1 MNEEK
6 DPREAGMQPEG
17 QQSFE
22 PAVTEADGQTP
33 ETPVTA
39 EAPVTPET
47 PATAETPAPALA
59 FDYGKTEAASEPRGS
74 KKTFALLFGIFGGV
88 CVLLLLLTFVLGK
101 AGFKIIRDIHTD
113 TDRTVYVKEYDPASG
128 LLTPNEAADVGRK
141 STVTI
146 QVKLAN
152 GTVTG
157 SGFVYTA
164 DGHIVTNHHVIED
177 MAEDGT
183 AAVQVVLADGTA
195 VDATLVGSDAA
206 SDIAVLKIPA
216 EKAPAPLA
224 IGSSDALLTG
234 DGVLAIGTPAKLDYA
249 GTATF
254 GSVSCPKRLVQMTDA
269 NGSVT
274 KKMTLI
280 QTDVSVNPGN
290 SGGPLLDMYGK
301 VVGVVVM
308 KVSQYGGSVF
318 EGIGFALPIDG
329 VRVVADEIIQK
340 GSFTG
345 ENPFVS
351 GKTLVGITGHGGV
364 KGKWYSPADS
374 TTNVIEASDTE
385 KAGYHYMAES
395 GIYVM
400 SISNPDA
407 KLKLREG
414 DIIMRVNG
422 LIVRGTSDMV
432 SAVNRYGE
440 GESVTLTVYRDGKT
454 LEIPIML
461 TAE

>member
-6 DPREAGMQPEG
+6 DPREAGTEPEG
-17 QQSFE
+17 QPSFE
-22 PAVTEADGQTP
+22 STVTKADGQTR

-39 EAPVTPET
+39 ETPTAAETIATSEPSAPV
-47 PATAETPAPALA
+47 LA
-59 FDYGKTEAASEPRGS
+59 FDYGKTEIASESRGS

-88 CVLLLLLTFVLGK
+88 CVLLLLLTFALGK

-113 TDRTVYVKEYDPASG
+113 TERTVYVKEYDSASG

-146 QVKLAN
+146 QVKLST
-152 GTVTG
+152 GTTTG

-164 DGHIVTNHHVIED
+164 EGHILTNHHVIED
-177 MAEDGT
+177 MATDET
-183 AAVQVVLADGTA
+183 AVVQVVLADGTP
-195 VDATLVGSDAA
+195 VDAVLVGSDEA
-206 SDIAVLKIPA
+206 SDVAVLKIPA

-224 IGSSDALLTG
+224 LGSSDALLTG
-234 DGVLAIGTPAKLDYA
+234 DSVLAIGTPAKLDYA

-254 GSVSCPKRLVQMTDA
+254 GSVSYPKRLVQMTDSS
-269 NGSVT
+269 GSVT

-290 SGGPLLDMYGK
+290 SGGPLLDLYGK

-374 TTNVIEASDTE
+374 ATNEIKSSDTE
-385 KAGYHYMAES
+385 MAGYHYMAES
-395 GIYVM
+395 GVYVM
-400 SISNPDA
+400 NTANPDA

-422 LIVRGTSDMV
+422 LIVRSTSDMV
-432 SAVNRYGE
+432 GVVNRYGE
-440 GESVTLTVYRDGKT
+440 GESVTLTVYRDGET
-454 LEIPIML
+454 LEISIML

>member
-6 DPREAGMQPEG
+6 DPRKAGMEPEG
-17 QQSFE
+17 QPSFE
-22 PAVTEADGQTP
+22 SAVTKADGQTP
-33 ETPVTA
+33 ETPATA
-39 EAPVTPET
+39 EIPVTPET
-47 PATAETPAPALA
+47 PAPVLA
-59 FDYGKTEAASEPRGS
+59 FDYGKTEAASEARGS

-101 AGFKIIRDIHTD
+101 AGFKIIRDIHTE
-113 TDRTVYVKEYDPASG
+113 TDRTVYVREYDPASG

-146 QVKLAN
+146 QVKLST

-164 DGHIVTNHHVIED
+164 EGHILTNHHVIED
-177 MAEDGT
+177 MAADET
-183 AAVQVVLADGTA
+183 AVVQVVLADGTA
-195 VDATLVGSDAA
+195 VDAVLVGSDEA

-224 IGSSDALLTG
+224 LGSSDALLTG
-234 DGVLAIGTPAKLDYA
+234 DSVLAIGTPAKLDYA

-254 GSVSCPKRLVQMTDA
+254 GSVSYPKRLVQITDTS
-269 NGSVT
+269 GSVT
-274 KKMTLI
+274 KKMELI

-290 SGGPLLDMYGK
+290 SGGPLLDLYGR

-345 ENPFVS
+345 KNPFVS

-364 KGKWYSPADS
+364 KGKWYSPADGA
-374 TTNVIEASDTE
+374 TNAIESSDTE

-400 SISNPDA
+400 NISNPDA

-432 SAVNRYGE
+432 SVVNRYGE
-440 GESVTLTVYRDGKT
+440 GESVTLTVYRDGET
-454 LEIPIML
+454 LEISIML

>member
-1 MNEEK
+1 
-6 DPREAGMQPEG
+6 
-17 QQSFE
+17 
-22 PAVTEADGQTP
+22 
-33 ETPVTA
+33 
-39 EAPVTPET
+39 
-47 PATAETPAPALA
+47 
-59 FDYGKTEAASEPRGS
+59 
-74 KKTFALLFGIFGGV
+74 
-88 CVLLLLLTFVLGK
+88 
-101 AGFKIIRDIHTD
+101 
-113 TDRTVYVKEYDPASG
+113 
-128 LLTPNEAADVGRK
+128 
-141 STVTI
+141 
-146 QVKLAN
+146 
-152 GTVTG
+152 
-157 SGFVYTA
+157 
-164 DGHIVTNHHVIED
+164 
-177 MAEDGT
+177 
-183 AAVQVVLADGTA
+183 
-195 VDATLVGSDAA
+195 
-206 SDIAVLKIPA
+206 
-216 EKAPAPLA
+216 
-224 IGSSDALLTG
+224 
-234 DGVLAIGTPAKLDYA
+234 
-249 GTATF
+249 
-254 GSVSCPKRLVQMTDA
+254 MTDA

-290 SGGPLLDMYGK
+290 SGGPLLDLYGR

>member
-6 DPREAGMQPEG
+6 DPREAGMEPEG
-17 QQSFE
+17 QPSFE
-22 PAVTEADGQTP
+22 SAVTKADGQ
-33 ETPVTA
+33 
-39 EAPVTPET
+39 TPET
-47 PATAETPAPALA
+47 PATAETPVTPETPAPVLA
-59 FDYGKTEAASEPRGS
+59 FDYGKTEAASEARGS

-101 AGFKIIRDIHTD
+101 AGFKIIRDIHTE
-113 TDRTVYVKEYDPASG
+113 TDRTVYVREYDPASG

-146 QVKLAN
+146 QVKLST

-164 DGHIVTNHHVIED
+164 EGHILTNHHVIEE
-177 MAEDGT
+177 MAEDAT
-183 AAVQVVLADGTA
+183 AVVQVVLADGTA
-195 VDATLVGSDAA
+195 VDAVLVGSDEA

-216 EKAPAPLA
+216 EKAPVPLA
-224 IGSSDALLTG
+224 LGSSDVLLTG
-234 DGVLAIGTPAKLDYA
+234 DSVLAIGTPAKLDYA

-254 GSVSCPKRLVQMTDA
+254 GSVSYPKRLVQITDTS
-269 NGSVT
+269 GSVT
-274 KKMTLI
+274 KKMELI

-290 SGGPLLDMYGK
+290 SGGPLLDLYGR

-329 VRVVADEIIQK
+329 VRVVADEIIQT

-345 ENPFVS
+345 KNPFVS

-364 KGKWYSPADS
+364 KGKWYSPADGA
-374 TTNVIEASDTE
+374 TNVIESSDTE

-400 SISNPDA
+400 NISNPDA

-432 SAVNRYGE
+432 SVVNRYGE
-440 GESVTLTVYRDGKT
+440 GESVTLTVYRDGET
-454 LEIPIML
+454 LEISIML